1 MRRAGWSIIFS
12 LLFLA
17 AFILPALS
25 QESAVTTV
33 GGITVDGA
41 DSTWHSSVN
50 GSEGL
55 AANLQAIQPGVYSQF
70 SNATLKYPLLEPPLP
85 LQGLVQ
91 GLVHPVSA
99 GYTSATLHYRLR
111 DLPLPLRAQ
120 LETQPQPLSAGY
132 ASSAW
137 GVYLRAIPAGL
148 QAVLN
153 NMAPAVETQF
163 SDSSFYAP
171 LRYPKALIEDTSP
184 PVVSNFSAR
193 STITNTVLSW
203 NTNEFARCTARY
215 GAESGVYPH
224 TLINEL
230 YYQQH
235 ALQLLSLAQGAT
247 YFVQFTCTDLSGN
260 PATSGELQFTVV
272 VAPVIVEYRV
282 LLPFVAK

>member
-1 MRRAGWSIIFS
+1 MRRAGWSILFS
-12 LLFLA
+12 LLLLV

-41 DSTWHSSVN
+41 DSTWHSSIDA
-50 GSEGL
+50 SEGL
-55 AANLQAIQPGVYSQF
+55 AANLQAIQPSVYSQF
-70 SNATLKYPLLEPPLP
+70 SNATLKYPLIEPPLP

-99 GYTSATLHYRLR
+99 SYTSATFHYRLH

-120 LETQPQPLSAGY
+120 LETQPQPLSVSY

-137 GVYLRAIPAGL
+137 GVYLRAIPAGV

-163 SDSSFYAP
+163 ANSSFYAP

-184 PVVSNFSAR
+184 PVVSNFSVR
-193 STITNTVLSW
+193 STVTNTVLSW
-203 NTNEFARCTARY
+203 NTSEFARCTTRY

-235 ALQLLSLAQGAT
+235 SLQLLSLAQGAT

-260 PATSGELQFTVV
+260 PATSSEVQFTMVV
-272 VAPVIVEYRV
+272 TPVVIEYRT
-282 LLPFVAK
+282 LLPLVAR